1 MFTGIIESLGR
12 VEGVVENGHNRSFW
26 ISSPISHEL
35 KIDQSLSHNGICLT
49 VEAKTD
55 EYHQVTAVA
64 ETLEKTNASVWKIG
78 DLLNLERAMTM
89 QARLDGHMVQG
100 HVDATAKCTGIVN
113 MEGSWKISFKFPQKF
128 QTLMIEKGSVCVN
141 GISLTA
147 FDVTENCFSVAI
159 IPYTWEHTNLKT
171 IHTGDDA
178 NIEFDMIGKYVERY
192 LLIHKIMSNK

>member
-1 MFTGIIESLGR
+1 
-12 VEGVVENGHNRSFW
+12 
-26 ISSPISHEL
+26 
-35 KIDQSLSHNGICLT
+35 
-49 VEAKTD
+49 
-55 EYHQVTAVA
+55 VA

-100 HVDATAKCTGIVN
+100 HVDATARCTGIVN
-113 MEGSWKISFKFPQKF
+113 MEGSWKISFNFPQKF

-147 FDVTENCFSVAI
+147 FDVTENSFSVAI

-171 IHTGDDA
+171 ILTGDDV

-192 LLIHKIMSNK
+192 LLIHKIMTNK